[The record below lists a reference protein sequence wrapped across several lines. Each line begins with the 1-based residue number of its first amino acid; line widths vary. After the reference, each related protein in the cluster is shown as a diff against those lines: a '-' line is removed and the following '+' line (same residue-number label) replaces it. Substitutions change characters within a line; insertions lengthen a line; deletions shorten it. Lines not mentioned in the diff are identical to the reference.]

1 MTQGHSFR
9 SQQFNNG
16 YSLRMVFQIIVT
28 TLNYDELPGWLSSK
42 ESACQAGDTG
52 DMSLIPVPGGGN
64 GNPLQYRC
72 LENSMDRGVEG
83 CISLS
88 GKFHGP
94 RSRGLHSMWWHDW
107 EAKQPPPSTV
117 SSSWHIF
124 ILSRP
129 GWKMKRHFLHSISLS
144 YQAGLPKNILGYFDM
159 ALETHEATTIPFY
172 PRVFNICP

>member
-94 RSRGLHSMWWHDW
+94 RSRGLHSMWWHD
-107 EAKQPPPSTV
+107 
-117 SSSWHIF
+117 
-124 ILSRP
+124 
-129 GWKMKRHFLHSISLS
+129 
-144 YQAGLPKNILGYFDM
+144 
-159 ALETHEATTIPFY
+159 
-172 PRVFNICP
+172 